1 MFLCLGLA
9 CVSTTDGDRVSNHES
24 DVSVR
29 YDLRSVRTCAVIDDN
44 SPTFPSR
51 LVFLH
56 KTDHGDVDAQTELVG
71 FSNGDASKFRCGEV
85 ALHLVPG
92 RDGTPVT
99 MDFMPPADPVKI
111 RELRVYRFD
120 TTWNPEDPFALAI
133 EDRQPFRDYEFRV
146 NGSFPYALDAATVY
160 VGGQ

>member
-9 CVSTTDGDRVSNHES
+9 CVSTASREESPSHEG

-29 YDLRSVRTCAVIDDN
+29 YDLRSVRACAVIADD

-56 KTDHGDVDAQTELVG
+56 KTDHGDVDAQSEL
-71 FSNGDASKFRCGEV
+71 FAFDATPFRCGEV

-92 RDGTPVT
+92 RDGTPVF

-111 RELRVYRFD
+111 RELRIYRFD
-120 TTWNPEDPFALAI
+120 TEWDPADPFALAV
-133 EDRQPFRDYEFRV
+133 DDHQPFRDYSFRV
-146 NGSFPYALDAATVY
+146 NGSFPYALDSETIY

>member
-9 CVSTTDGDRVSNHES
+9 CVSTTGVNRISDHES

-29 YDLRSVRTCAVIDDN
+29 YDFRSVRACAVIADD

-56 KTDHGDVDAQTELVG
+56 KTDHGDVDAQSELFG
-71 FSNGDASKFRCGEV
+71 FDASPFRCGEV

-92 RDGTPVT
+92 RDGTPVF
-99 MDFMPPADPVKI
+99 MDFMPPADHVTI
-111 RELRVYRFD
+111 RELRV
-120 TTWNPEDPFALAI
+120 
-133 EDRQPFRDYEFRV
+133 
-146 NGSFPYALDAATVY
+146 NGTFPYSLDAATMY
-160 VGGQ
+160 VGTP